1 MEANTQREI
10 AALRHCESHP
20 NIVKLHEVYTD
31 QVQTVTWTLCTSNL
45 LLPHSR
51 LFFRLFCQYHTY
63 LVMELLRG
71 GELLERIKR
80 KKLFGEAEASQLLQ
94 SLVSAVSFMHEAG
107 VVHRDLKPEVNRSSA
122 ALCHRNTISSNIF
135 CHLPPA
141 GGFN

>member
-1 MEANTQREI
+1 MEVNTQREI
-10 AALRHCESHP
+10 AALRQCEAHP

-31 QVQTVTWTLCTSNL
+31 QVRQPEQILD
-45 LLPHSR
+45 LPCALPVLSCRGSR
-51 LFFRLFCQYHTY
+51 FVIGPFSEVSPSRVFRQYHTY

-107 VVHRDLKPEVNRSSA
+107 VVHRDLKPEV
-122 ALCHRNTISSNIF
+122 
-135 CHLPPA
+135 
-141 GGFN
+141 GFR